1 MALKDFR
8 AMMERDSYCNSCKW
22 IPYDKIK
29 SQRFA
34 ENCPT
39 NLYYQFHLYSVRG
52 KWQAGQTYLDTQE
65 GTIGKDELIK
75 QYPYD
80 FNTAPEFLES
90 VQSCMACGSC
100 DVSCK
105 ICRFNLE
112 PLAYNIELK
121 NEAILKGFILPKQ
134 KKMIEALKTEQTMIP
149 NAKKAKRQDWAKG
162 IEFAAKT
169 DTYFYPGCKYSY
181 DPKLKA
187 YAKKAAQTLIDA
199 GVKLGYLGDL
209 DMCCAGRAYQQGF
222 YDEFNE
228 RADANIK
235 AFKAKGVKTIVT
247 PCADCYH
254 ALKRLYAARGMKVKV
269 LHLVEYLD
277 ELIKAGKIKFTKN
290 VNLTVTYHDPC
301 HLGRQG
307 EPYVAWNGK
316 EKKIMHQVHTWDPPR
331 PRYNGAN
338 GIYEAPRD
346 VIKAIPGVQLVE
358 MERIREYAL
367 CCGAGANAQLNFP
380 ELSAAT
386 ASERITEAN
395 STGADALV
403 TACPWCE
410 ANFKNAVDENG
421 KGIEV
426 IDIIDLVARAL

>member
-1 MALKDFR
+1 
-8 AMMERDSYCNSCKW
+8 
-22 IPYDKIK
+22 
-29 SQRFA
+29 
-34 ENCPT
+34 
-39 NLYYQFHLYSVRG
+39 
-52 KWQAGQTYLDTQE
+52 
-65 GTIGKDELIK
+65 
-75 QYPYD
+75 
-80 FNTAPEFLES
+80 
-90 VQSCMACGSC
+90 
-100 DVSCK
+100 
-105 ICRFNLE
+105 
-112 PLAYNIELK
+112 
-121 NEAILKGFILPKQ
+121 
-134 KKMIEALKTEQTMIP
+134 
-149 NAKKAKRQDWAKG
+149 
-162 IEFAAKT
+162 
-169 DTYFYPGCKYSY
+169 
-181 DPKLKA
+181 
-187 YAKKAAQTLIDA
+187 
-199 GVKLGYLGDL
+199 
-209 DMCCAGRAYQQGF
+209 
-222 YDEFNE
+222 
-228 RADANIK
+228 
-235 AFKAKGVKTIVT
+235 
-247 PCADCYH
+247 
-254 ALKRLYAARGMKVKV
+254 MKVKV

-338 GIYEAPRD
+338 GIYDAPRD

-386 ASERITEAN
+386 ASERVTEAN
-395 STGADALV
+395 TTGADALV